1 MASGVK
7 QVLIEK
13 YVGGIMKR
21 YVLSL
26 LMVMWACSAVAQTW
40 EWIDAQG
47 TVSFTDDL
55 QNIPKQYRK
64 SAKKL
69 GGESPPPSPSA
80 ASPAPAP
87 VPVGAD
93 AKGTVSPAQPGTSTT
108 PAPGVKL
115 QDNYGGKTAAEWKEA
130 FSSLNGEIRGVDGQ
144 LKEKQRL
151 LKEPGTLS
159 RSDYMKLDDE
169 IRRLSSS
176 LTALLARWELLN
188 KEATVAS
195 VPGELRQ

>member
-1 MASGVK
+1 VK

-13 YVGGIMKR
+13 YGGGIMKR
-21 YVLSL
+21 YVLAL
-26 LMVMWACSAVAQTW
+26 LMVMWACSAVAETW
-40 EWIDAQG
+40 EWVDAQG
-47 TVSFTDDL
+47 TVSFTDDP

-64 SAKKL
+64 SAKMI
-69 GGESPPPSPSA
+69 GGESPPPSQSA
-80 ASPAPAP
+80 ASPVPAPAP

-93 AKGTVSPAQPGTSTT
+93 AKGTVSPAQPGTSTA

-115 QDNYGGKTAAEWKEA
+115 QDNYGGKTAADWKAA
-130 FSSLNGEIRGVDGQ
+130 FSSLNGEIREVDGQ

-188 KEATVAS
+188 KEATVAG

>member
-1 MASGVK
+1 
-7 QVLIEK
+7 
-13 YVGGIMKR
+13 MKR
-21 YVLSL
+21 YVLAL
-26 LMVMWACSAVAQTW
+26 LMVMWACSAVAETW
-40 EWIDAQG
+40 EWVDAQG
-47 TVSFTDDL
+47 TVSFTDDP

-64 SAKKL
+64 SAKMI
-69 GGESPPPSPSA
+69 GGESPPPSQSA
-80 ASPAPAP
+80 ASPVPAPAP

-93 AKGTVSPAQPGTSTT
+93 AKGTVSPAQPGTSTA

-115 QDNYGGKTAAEWKEA
+115 QDNYGGKTAADWKAA
-130 FSSLNGEIRGVDGQ
+130 FSSLNGEIREVDGQ

-188 KEATVAS
+188 KEATVAG

>member
-1 MASGVK
+1 M
-7 QVLIEK
+7 
-13 YVGGIMKR
+13 R
-21 YVLSL
+21 HYVLAL
-26 LMVMWACSAVAQTW
+26 LMVMWACAAAAETW
-40 EWIDAQG
+40 EWTDAQG
-47 TVSFTDDL
+47 TISFTDDL

-69 GGESPPPSPSA
+69 GGENPPPSP
-80 ASPAPAP
+80 PATPPMPPP
-87 VPVGAD
+87 VPVGTD
-93 AKGTVSPAQPGTSTT
+93 AKGSTASALPVAPAA
-108 PAPGVKL
+108 PAPGAKP
-115 QDNYGGKTAAEWKEA
+115 QDNYGGKPAAEWKEA
-130 FSSLNGEIRGVDGQ
+130 FSSLNGEIRGVDGK

-159 RSDYMKLDDE
+159 RSDYLKLEDE

-188 KEATVAS
+188 KEATAAQ

>member
-1 MASGVK
+1 
-7 QVLIEK
+7 
-13 YVGGIMKR
+13 MKR
-21 YVLSL
+21 YMLAL
-26 LMVMWACSAVAQTW
+26 LMVMWACSAVAETW

-47 TVSFTDDL
+47 TVSFTDDS

-64 SAKKL
+64 SAKKI
-69 GGESPPPSPSA
+69 GGESPPPSPPA
-80 ASPAPAP
+80 ASPVPVPAPAP
-87 VPVGAD
+87 VGAE
-93 AKGTVSPAQPGTSTT
+93 AKGTASAVQPGA
-108 PAPGVKL
+108 PPALAPGARL
-115 QDNYGGKTAAEWKEA
+115 QDNYGGKTAADWKAA
-130 FSSLNGEIRGVDGQ
+130 FSSLNGEIREVDGQ

-188 KEATVAS
+188 KEATVAG